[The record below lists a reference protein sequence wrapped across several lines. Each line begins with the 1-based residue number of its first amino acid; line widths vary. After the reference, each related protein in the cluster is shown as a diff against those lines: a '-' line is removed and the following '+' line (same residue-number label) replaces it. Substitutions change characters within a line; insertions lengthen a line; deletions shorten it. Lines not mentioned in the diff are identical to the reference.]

1 MYNTDAEVK
10 VKNSQ
15 GAVIATGKYQ
25 KVVFEGT
32 SADGNGKPVHTGPP
46 EELLSQAINHFQ
58 GLNPKGNGLIDL
70 LENVTYA
77 YDLGQR
83 AKVRAQLVAAA
94 AGPDKAIDKMVKDFM
109 AGRAAAGK
117 PVTEEVARAKVL
129 AMMAD

>member
-1 MYNTDAEVK
+1 MFTTKAEVK

-15 GAVIATGKYQ
+15 GVVIATQEYQ

-32 SADGNGKPVHTGPP
+32 STDGNGKPQGGTP
-46 EELLSQAINHFQ
+46 EELLNQALAYFAQID
-58 GLNPKGNGLIDL
+58 PKANALVVL

-77 YDLGQR
+77 NDLGQR

-94 AGPDKAIDKMVKDFM
+94 AGPDKAIDKAIKDFM
-109 AGRAAAGK
+109 AARAAAGK
-117 PVTEEVARAKVL
+117 PITEEAARVKVM